1 MQGLNLCRFSLPL
14 IIIGQLKRRGTSIS
28 RIIDQSTK
36 FDGNA
41 RDCLK
46 AMVQSVTEPWVFWA
60 TALKNAM
67 HGEGTWENHIIRVFV
82 TQGMYREKIDKY
94 WNRKIAEKHKLQ
106 WWIADELIGDGYVA
120 PYFCFLVSDS

>member
-28 RIIDQSTK
+28 KIIDQSTK

-60 TALKNAM
+60 IALRNAM
-67 HGEGTWENHIIRVFV
+67 FGEGTWENHIIRVFV
-82 TQGMYREKIDKY
+82 TRNGVDREKIDKY
-94 WNRKIAEKHKLQ
+94 WNRKFAETHTAVTKLLSQ
-106 WWIADELIGDGYVA
+106 L
-120 PYFCFLVSDS
+120 